1 MDIIRQLTMIHPVD
15 TFLYG
20 ADWLLQRA
28 SQTPG
33 ADVQRMLLCNK
44 RTKILYT

>member
-28 SQTPG
+28 KPQELMCNVCYFVIKEQKFCTP
-33 ADVQRMLLCNK
+33 R
-44 RTKILYT
+44 